1 MKTTTTYTATIE
13 SETTGSE
20 FTFDF
25 SAIVEATYEQ
35 LYNALVSCWANRS
48 GMVKKVS
55 INSANLSF
63 TELNSI
69 IKL

>member
-1 MKTTTTYTATIE
+1 MKTTTYTATIK

-25 SAIVEATYEQ
+25 SSVVEATYEQ
-35 LYNALVSCWANRS
+35 LYVALLSCWANRS

-55 INSANLSF
+55 INAINLSF
-63 TELNSI
+63 TELNST

>member
-1 MKTTTTYTATIE
+1 MKTTNYTATLK
-13 SETTGSE
+13 SEITGSE

-25 SAIVEATYEQ
+25 SAIVDANYEQ

-48 GMVKKVS
+48 GMVKKIS
-55 INSANLSF
+55 INATNLSF
-63 TELNSI
+63 TELNST